1 MPEGNLIVERDGSW
15 IVFLIMAVLMGFIT
29 LILLWSMYVS
39 VTSDKKALESFIIPF
54 IGCIVSLPLTIYY
67 FSFSFAKKK
76 IFEINELG
84 ILTSK
89 GQLIKWDNIFEIE
102 TTDYPGP
109 RMRFYKI
116 KIFVDNYRKQ
126 KTKIFFSS
134 DINEEWSTIV
144 DFLTSYSVK
153 YGIKIT

>member
-1 MPEGNLIVERDGSW
+1 M
-15 IVFLIMAVLMGFIT
+15 
-29 LILLWSMYVS
+29 
-39 VTSDKKALESFIIPF
+39 
-54 IGCIVSLPLTIYY
+54 
-67 FSFSFAKKK
+67 
-76 IFEINELG
+76 
-84 ILTSK
+84 TSK

-102 TTDYPGP
+102 TSDYPGP

-153 YGIKIT
+153 YGINIT